1 MNNNYKKIFWG
12 LILLIINFNLTFDR
26 FNISIIPSFICF
38 IIIYRGLKGLA
49 EEEDSRYFYIG
60 AILSKVMIVLT
71 LFRWLV
77 DTFTSI
83 DSSYI
88 IGNSNIIVIVISF
101 FIEVVTLVIIYCIVK
116 AIYLEYEKVSLEGF
130 MKKVE
135 NVWNFYFIVSLITY
149 AIKPFTING
158 SALVIM
164 SIVVI
169 IYAIA
174 YFVLVFEV
182 KEAGKQLG
190 VKKYN

>member
-116 AIYLEYEKVSLEGF
+116 AIYLEYEKVSIGRIYEESRKCMEFL
-130 MKKVE
+130 
-135 NVWNFYFIVSLITY
+135 FYSITNY
-149 AIKPFTING
+149 
-158 SALVIM
+158 LC
-164 SIVVI
+164 
-169 IYAIA
+169 Y
-174 YFVLVFEV
+174 
-182 KEAGKQLG
+182 
-190 VKKYN
+190 